1 MRRHL
6 ALAALA
12 AAIVLL
18 APVSLMTGRA
28 MVPLAAW
35 FDTSD
40 PRWVIIF
47 ELRLPR
53 TLLAI
58 LIGAA
63 LGMSGAAMQGYT
75 RNPLADPGVLGVS
88 AMAALG
94 AVLTL
99 YFGGGAG
106 GSWIVPAAAV
116 AGAIGG
122 VFLLV
127 ALAGMTASVI
137 TFVLA
142 GVILQSV
149 AGSGVALALSL
160 APNPW
165 AVQEI
170 LGWLMGS
177 LTDRSMDELLLALPF
192 VAAGM
197 AAMLALGR
205 ALDALALGEA
215 TAASL
220 GIDLTRTQF
229 VLAAGVGLA
238 TGASVAVAGMIGF
251 VGLIVPHLVRTWIGG
266 TPRQLLVPSALGGS
280 LLVLAG
286 DTLMRALPL
295 AGELKL
301 GIAMSALGGPFFL
314 AMLISMRRRAA

>member
-1 MRRHL
+1 MKRSGVL
-6 ALAALA
+6 GGLCVLIVALVPL
-12 AAIVLL
+12 
-18 APVSLMTGRA
+18 SLMTGRA
-28 MVPLAAW
+28 MVPLEAW
-35 FDTSD
+35 LDTAD
-40 PRWVIIF
+40 PRWPIIF

-99 YFGGGAG
+99 YFGLAAHAA
-106 GSWIVPAAAV
+106 WILPAAAV
-116 AGAIGG
+116 AGAIAG

-149 AGSGVALALSL
+149 AGSGVALALSI

-177 LTDRSMDELLLALPF
+177 LTDRSIEDLRLALPF

-197 AAMLALGR
+197 VAMLSLGR

-215 TAASL
+215 SAASL
-220 GIDLTRTQF
+220 GINLARTQW

-238 TGASVAVAGMIGF
+238 TGASVAASGMIGF

-266 TPRQLLVPSALGGS
+266 TPRQLLVPSALGGA

-286 DTLMRALPL
+286 DTLMRAIPL
-295 AGELKL
+295 ESELKL